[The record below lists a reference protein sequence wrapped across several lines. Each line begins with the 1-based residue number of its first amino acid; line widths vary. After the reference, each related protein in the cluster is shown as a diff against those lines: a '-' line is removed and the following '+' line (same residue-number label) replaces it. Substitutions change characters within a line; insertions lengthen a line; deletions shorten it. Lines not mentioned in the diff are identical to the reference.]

1 MAQILPHKT
10 LIGPDQVHF
19 YISQVQHLFIH
30 LEGQPSLKR
39 CIYPG
44 VIVCV
49 YCLSANRELD
59 THGCLILLL
68 KCKDS
73 PESVLF
79 VCSLVTL
86 DWRKLNHNLLKYR
99 NKIQSPH

>member
-10 LIGPDQVHF
+10 LIGPDQGHF

-39 CIYPG
+39 CVYPG
-44 VIVCV
+44 VRVCV
-49 YCLSANRELD
+49 YCLSAYRELD
-59 THGCLILLL
+59 KHRCLIGLL
-68 KCKDS
+68 KRKDS
-73 PESVLF
+73 PESTLF

-86 DWRKLNHNLLKYR
+86 D
-99 NKIQSPH
+99 